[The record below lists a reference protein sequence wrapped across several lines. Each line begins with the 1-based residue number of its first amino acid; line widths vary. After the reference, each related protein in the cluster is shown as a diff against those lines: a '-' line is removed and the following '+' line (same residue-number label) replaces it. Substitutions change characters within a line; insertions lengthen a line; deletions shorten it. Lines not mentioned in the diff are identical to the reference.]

1 MTLAG
6 RRLQLAGTICGCGLV
21 DQVSVPYALRLD
33 SDLQVGDVTGTG
45 CTVFGWK
52 SGRML
57 ANAVMAS
64 ATTMTAA
71 PRPANIG
78 RVDGRRMGRL
88 KPKRGFAAGA
98 V

>member
-1 MTLAG
+1 
-6 RRLQLAGTICGCGLV
+6 
-21 DQVSVPYALRLD
+21 
-33 SDLQVGDVTGTG
+33 
-45 CTVFGWK
+45 
-52 SGRML
+52 ML

-88 KPKRGFAAGA
+88 KPEARLRSRRGLNALNAVATSSLSSGAESKVAAA
-98 V
+98 RASSAMPLLRAWHAAQSV